1 MDILHDILTTLDLK
15 GALYFRTD
23 FSPPWAVTVPDYN
36 QAARFHLVAQ
46 GTCHVRL
53 PDGAAAD
60 LGPGDLIL
68 IPGGRSHVLAD
79 APGAEAPPLETV
91 LQDAGYDG
99 SGVLIAGG
107 GRGGSTQMV
116 CGHFSFRPGADH
128 PILRALPDFVIV
140 RAAQRLRYPILDDVL
155 RLIARRIFAEGMGS
169 TAAVTRLSEIV
180 YIEILQSGVVTEGGL
195 PRVLAALR
203 DRQIGEAI
211 TLMHR
216 RPGEAWT
223 VSRLAAAVG
232 MSRSRFA
239 DRFRELM
246 DLGPMTYLADW
257 RLQKA
262 LALLEDDR
270 RTVQQV
276 AAETGYLSA
285 AAFTR
290 AFAGRFGVPPTTF
303 RRKAA

>member
-1 MDILHDILTTLDLK
+1 M
-15 GALYFRTD
+15 
-23 FSPPWAVTVPDYN
+23 
-36 QAARFHLVAQ
+36 
-46 GTCHVRL
+46 
-53 PDGAAAD
+53 
-60 LGPGDLIL
+60 
-68 IPGGRSHVLAD
+68 
-79 APGAEAPPLETV
+79 